1 MSYLVLARK
10 WRPQTFQDV
19 IGQEH
24 VVKTI
29 ANAIKMNRVAH
40 AYLFCGA
47 RGVGKTTAA
56 RLLAKALNCEKGPTP
71 EPCGKCQPC
80 QEITA
85 GNSIDVAEIDGASH
99 NGVENV
105 RDIRENAKYLPQR
118 DRHKIYI
125 IDEVHMLSGAAFN
138 ALLKTLEEPPGHVKF
153 IFATTE
159 PQKLPDTIISRCQR
173 HNFRRIAPARIL
185 DRLKQICQAEKV
197 AISESSLALIVRQS
211 EGAMRDALSLLDQ
224 ILSACGGTPSDEA
237 VIDALGAIDQTLVHQ
252 FAQALVRRSA
262 KEVLNLSEEAFIRG
276 VEMRKLAE
284 EIAFELRHLFVAKA
298 LGQAP
303 NELPEAEQKAVV
315 ALAREADAAQLARM
329 FDVVQ
334 GAVGEISKS
343 PQPRISFEMSLLK
356 AVQLAPAAS
365 IPELIEKVERLAA
378 GSNNTEPKRTGAPGG
393 RPEQPS
399 FRA

>member
-10 WRPQTFQDV
+10 WRPQSFKDV

-29 ANAIKMNRVAH
+29 ANAIKMDRVAH

-47 RGVGKTTAA
+47 RGVGKTTTA
-56 RLLAKALNCEKGPTP
+56 RLLAKALNCEKGPTA
-71 EPCGKCQPC
+71 EPCGQCQAC
-80 QEITA
+80 QEIAA

-105 RDIRENAKYLPQR
+105 REIRENAKYLPQR

-173 HNFRRIAPARIL
+173 HNFRRIPAARIL
-185 DRLKQICQAEKV
+185 QRLKEICQAEG
-197 AISESSLALIVRQS
+197 AGISESSLALIVRQS

-224 ILSACGGTPSDEA
+224 ILSACGGSPSDEA
-237 VIDALGAIDQTLVHQ
+237 VIEALGAIDQTMVHQ
-252 FAQALVRRSA
+252 LAEALIRRDA
-262 KEVLNLSEEAFIRG
+262 KSLLDQSEEAFIRG
-276 VEMRKLAE
+276 VDLKRLAE
-284 EIAFELRHLFVAKA
+284 EIAFQLRHVFVAKT

-303 NELPEAEQKAVV
+303 SELPETEQKAVL
-315 ALAREADAAQLARM
+315 ALAREADLAQLARM
-329 FDVVQ
+329 FDVVH
-334 GAVGEISKS
+334 GCVAEISKS
-343 PQPRISFEMSLLK
+343 PQPRIAFEMSLLK

-365 IPELIEKVERLAA
+365 IPELLERVERLSTAVGDA
-378 GSNNTEPKRTGAPGG
+378 EPKKIGAPGG
-393 RPEQPS
+393 RSEQPS
-399 FRA
+399 FRV